1 MGRESFNEYYD
12 RVVSEMN
19 REPIT
24 SKLKKGD
31 NVKNVN
37 PDCKHYK
44 SGGEVEK
51 VEDLPEVK
59 DGKGGENM
67 PGKLVVYKDE
77 KTGRK
82 LKKTGEQLDKA

>member
-1 MGRESFNEYYD
+1 MTGESFNEYYN
-12 RVVSEMN
+12 RVLSEI
-19 REPIT
+19 RTPIT

-31 NVKNVN
+31 DVKNVN

-44 SGGEVEK
+44 SEGEVER
-51 VEDLPEVK
+51 VEDLPEIS

-67 PGKLVVYKDE
+67 PGKLVVYKDK